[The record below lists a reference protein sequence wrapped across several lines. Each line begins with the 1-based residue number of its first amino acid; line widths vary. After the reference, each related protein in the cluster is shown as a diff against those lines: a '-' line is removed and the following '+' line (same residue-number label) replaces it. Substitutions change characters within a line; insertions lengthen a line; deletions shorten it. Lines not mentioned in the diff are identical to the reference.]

1 MKIKYEADI
10 EHKIVACVDCKYYVR
25 TLGMLLTL
33 EPPRCSHGHTPQ
45 VNLVTGR
52 VEKIRIND
60 LDRCSTER
68 RDDYSENCG
77 RKGKYWQPR
86 KHTPEN
92 TMRVLRRTEN
102 V

>member
-1 MKIKYEADI
+1 MKIDYDLET
-10 EHKIVACVDCKYYVR
+10 EHTIVACVDCKYYVR
-25 TLGMLLTL
+25 TLGMILTA
-33 EPPRCSHGHTPQ
+33 EAPKCSHGHPQQ

-52 VEKIRIND
+52 VEKIRIEN

-68 RDDYSENCG
+68 RDDFSQNCG
-77 RKGKYWQPR
+77 PEGKYWQPR